1 MTEKIFM
8 LYMLVFKAATS
19 NGYKKRGVKKNI
31 LVGSL
36 ATGELQVSAVSV

>member
-19 NGYKKRGVKKNI
+19 NGYRKRVKKNI
-31 LVGSL
+31 LVVSL
-36 ATGELQVSAVSV
+36 AVGELQVSAVPV